1 MLKSIRDITGQ
12 TIDRVKLENLYSQR
26 DALKKKK
33 NGKKHRDD
41 IKKLQDEIYKMMYI
55 PEYITVTMESV
66 QDYKVIYEKG
76 FKFNGVL

>member
-33 NGKKHRDD
+33 MVKSIGT
-41 IKKLQDEIYKMMYI
+41 I
-55 PEYITVTMESV
+55 
-66 QDYKVIYEKG
+66 
-76 FKFNGVL
+76 